1 MRVIAVGATGRIGS
15 AVVAVL
21 AKRHDVVKVGYHD
34 GNFQV
39 DFASPDSISKLI
51 RSIGSFDTTHADVIN
66 ADLHAF
72 LKE

>member
-1 MRVIAVGATGRIGS
+1 MRVIAVVATGRMGS

-34 GNFQV
+34 GDFQV
-39 DFASPDSISKLI
+39 DLASPDSISKLF

-66 ADLHAF
+66 AELLAF
-72 LKE
+72 LKQ